1 VVIYAETIV
10 TIHVNHVIQD
20 VSGDV
25 LMVIYVLTHVANHAL
40 YAGNHVIGFA
50 ESDALMLIHV
60 GKCVPK
66 SVTDQSAT
74 LHVFMYWIVSISVLV
89 YYARQN
95 ASEHVKY
102 VITIN

>member
-1 VVIYAETIV
+1 MC
-10 TIHVNHVIQD
+10 
-20 VSGDV
+20 S
-25 LMVIYVLTHVANHAL
+25 
-40 YAGNHVIGFA
+40 
-50 ESDALMLIHV
+50 
-60 GKCVPK
+60 K